1 MEGSDD
7 YETDDIVFDAQT
19 LAFLDEQEEKYI
31 AQRSLEQE
39 RPPRKRQRTDHGHVS
54 GVARTASLDGF
65 EDLPEILLRD
75 DGTYSLHGRGNTS
88 QTRSSRP
95 TANVELLPS
104 SQGAALQHQ
113 LEEVCVYILN

>member
-1 MEGSDD
+1 MQGSDD

-31 AQRSLEQE
+31 AQRSLEP
-39 RPPRKRQRTDHGHVS
+39 PPRKRQRTDHGRVS
-54 GVARTASLDGF
+54 GVARTASVDGF
-65 EDLPEILLRD
+65 EDLPEISLRD

-95 TANVELLPS
+95 TANVDLLPS

-113 LEEVCVYILN
+113 LEEVCVYSLN